1 MKCSGSPTQQH
12 IIHLQ
17 ENIVEFFLDNPSR
30 SARRVAM
37 QMGVRKSDI
46 GRELKTEELH
56 PYHFQNVQALLPEDK
71 PRRLRFQTRLR
82 KMRISSL

>member
-1 MKCSGSPTQQH
+1 ME
-12 IIHLQ
+12 LF
-17 ENIVEFFLDNPSR
+17 VDNPSR
-30 SARRVAM
+30 SVRRVAM
-37 QMGVRKSDI
+37 QMGVRKSDLC
-46 GRELKTEELH
+46 RELKTEELR